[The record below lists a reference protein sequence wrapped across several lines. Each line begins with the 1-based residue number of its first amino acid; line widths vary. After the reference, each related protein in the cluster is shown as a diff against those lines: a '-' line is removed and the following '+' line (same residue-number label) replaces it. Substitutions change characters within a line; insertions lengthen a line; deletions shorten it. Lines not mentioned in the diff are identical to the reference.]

1 MAVAATLSI
10 VTHALEA
17 AEAPA
22 QPQQTR
28 LSTAIRE
35 EMAARDKALA
45 EKARAIELRERA
57 ARTIELRIAATPPAE
72 AAPPPARGQ
81 APAETSG
88 PYDSLATIYQAMK
101 PAKAAVVLERLELPV
116 QVEIASRMRERSA
129 ALIMAQMQPDAAAA
143 LSMALARRP
152 AAGGATAAAQPRVV
166 PPS

>member
-1 MAVAATLSI
+1 
-10 VTHALEA
+10 
-17 AEAPA
+17 
-22 QPQQTR
+22 
-28 LSTAIRE
+28 
-35 EMAARDKALA
+35 
-45 EKARAIELRERA
+45 
-57 ARTIELRIAATPPAE
+57 
-72 AAPPPARGQ
+72 
-81 APAETSG
+81 
-88 PYDSLATIYQAMK
+88 MK